1 MILIIKIKMGVIFGP
16 KLGLKIAKK
25 WKERCFLRDFEIF
38 YEINEEKNKGE
49 KFFAYSR

>member
-1 MILIIKIKMGVIFGP
+1 MGVIFGP
-16 KLGLKIAKK
+16 KLGLKIATKK
-25 WKERCFLRDFEIF
+25 KRKKGVFLRDFEIF

>member
-25 WKERCFLRDFEIF
+25 WKGVFLRDFEIF

>member
-1 MILIIKIKMGVIFGP
+1 MWFLDPNWAWKLQKNEKKGV
-16 KLGLKIAKK
+16 
-25 WKERCFLRDFEIF
+25 FLRDFEIF